1 MAMDYVDLQLALSR
15 SDELIKKS
23 IEMLKALEERN
34 ATIKPATPRDNLR
47 RRVCWTL
54 REACH

>member
-1 MAMDYVDLQLALSR
+1 MDYVDLQMALRR

-23 IEMLKALEERN
+23 MEMIQELEERN
-34 ATIKPATPRDNLR
+34 ATIKPAAPRDNLR

>member
-1 MAMDYVDLQLALSR
+1 MDYVDLQAALRR

-23 IEMLKALEERN
+23 MEMLNALEERK
-34 ATIKPATPRDNLR
+34 ATINKPTGPRDNLR

>member
-1 MAMDYVDLQLALSR
+1 MDYVDLQAALRR

-23 IEMLKALEERN
+23 IEMLEALEERK
-34 ATIKPATPRDNLR
+34 ATIKPTAPRDNLR
-47 RRVCWTL
+47 RRICWTL

>member
-1 MAMDYVDLQLALSR
+1 MDYVDLQAALRR

-23 IEMLKALEERN
+23 IEMLEALEERN
-34 ATIKPATPRDNLR
+34 ATIKPAAPRDNLR
-47 RRVCWTL
+47 RRICWTL